1 MAFSSWFICIISL
14 SPGGFLVDQWV
25 KRIGQ
30 VSGFAVSTSQS
41 RRAEK
46 VNINDFRFR
55 RSFDMMSLTFS
66 DVYVCLFMFVLFVLF
81 CLFLCFWVCFFLT
94 IMLERPQ
101 IPSCRALVF
110 SPHVSSPL
118 EASKNFASL
127 DPWLPNSKFWQ

>member
-25 KRIGQ
+25 KRIDQ

-55 RSFDMMSLTFS
+55 RSFDM
-66 DVYVCLFMFVLFVLF
+66 DVYVCLFIFVLFVLF
-81 CLFLCFWVCFFLT
+81 RLFVFLLVCFFLT
-94 IMLERPQ
+94 IILERP
-101 IPSCRALVF
+101 PDSFMLSLSLSLMFLHR
-110 SPHVSSPL
+110 

-127 DPWLPNSKFWQ
+127 DPWLQNSNRAMKKVPVV